1 MATEGRSISRRSGS
15 GSRQSQRSSV
25 ASQRNHQIVVPSL
38 GSAHAHRSPPPP
50 SSDWRQP
57 SKSYKWSP
65 LERFYE
71 SPEHEQRERFNAMNG
86 STEGAPSPSDMA
98 ALWSQQAGVINL
110 PACRF
115 DTTAS
120 LGCQLAAA
128 SSIIE
133 RACLFLVST
142 DERNSSRS
150 ANS

>member
-1 MATEGRSISRRSGS
+1 
-15 GSRQSQRSSV
+15 
-25 ASQRNHQIVVPSL
+25 
-38 GSAHAHRSPPPP
+38 
-50 SSDWRQP
+50 
-57 SKSYKWSP
+57 
-65 LERFYE
+65 
-71 SPEHEQRERFNAMNG
+71 MNG
-86 STEGAPSPSDMA
+86 STEGARSPSDMA

-133 RACLFLVST
+133 LGCLFLVST